1 MPVAHIQKLNLKKF
15 YTLKTM
21 NFCQKAGIYELDK
34 SSIKH
39 LNKLLN
45 HTIDNIIN
53 DKYIDMSFIS
63 KA

>member
-1 MPVAHIQKLNLKKF
+1 
-15 YTLKTM
+15 M

-45 HTIDNIIN
+45 HAIDNIIN
-53 DKYIDMSFIS
+53 DKYIDMSFDIYH
-63 KA
+63 